1 MCTLRSH
8 CLESGV
14 TFSIRAMKLSR
25 NSVLLLDSSRSLQYS
40 LKKRGRRLFRRKVN
54 KQTTHAHATFTSRR
68 TLPSWSDA
76 VHVQHAA
83 RLA

>member
-1 MCTLRSH
+1 M
-8 CLESGV
+8 
-14 TFSIRAMKLSR
+14 RAMKLSR

-40 LKKRGRRLFRRKVN
+40 LKERERRCFRSKIN
-54 KQTTHAHATFTSRR
+54 KQTTHGHATFTSHL

-83 RLA
+83 GVA

>member
-1 MCTLRSH
+1 MDTLQIDVILSH

-40 LKKRGRRLFRRKVN
+40 LKKRKSCFLEGR
-54 KQTTHAHATFTSRR
+54 
-68 TLPSWSDA
+68 
-76 VHVQHAA
+76 
-83 RLA
+83 